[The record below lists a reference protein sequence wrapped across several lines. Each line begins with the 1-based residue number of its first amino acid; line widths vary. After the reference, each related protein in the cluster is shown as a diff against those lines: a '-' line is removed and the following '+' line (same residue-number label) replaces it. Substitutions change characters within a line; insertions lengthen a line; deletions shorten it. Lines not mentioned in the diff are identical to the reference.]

1 MSDQISDYMLSHWV
15 FGLVAVSIIA
25 ALVAMGVT
33 WFIST
38 FFETFRRINEDDE

>member
-1 MSDQISDYMLSHWV
+1 MNDQIADYMLSNWV

-33 WFIST
+33 WLFTT
-38 FFETFRRINEDDE
+38 FFETFRQINEDDE